1 MVDEHVWFFSATS
14 GISNYCI
21 RYTNATSSLCKEI
34 IQAFLRHSEGST
46 RLAYSQHC
54 LVGHRSKMFIEN
66 LLPTSNNKQ
75 DLLFCDWIEDGKG
88 NDNTFLILWHLT
100 KGKQRSKYNFQ
111 YFC

>member
-14 GISNYCI
+14 GVSNYCI

-54 LVGHRSKMFIEN
+54 LVGHRSKMFTEN
-66 LLPTSNNKQ
+66 LLPTSNNINKI
-75 DLLFCDWIEDGKG
+75 F
-88 NDNTFLILWHLT
+88 
-100 KGKQRSKYNFQ
+100 
-111 YFC
+111 YFVTGLRMGREMTTPF